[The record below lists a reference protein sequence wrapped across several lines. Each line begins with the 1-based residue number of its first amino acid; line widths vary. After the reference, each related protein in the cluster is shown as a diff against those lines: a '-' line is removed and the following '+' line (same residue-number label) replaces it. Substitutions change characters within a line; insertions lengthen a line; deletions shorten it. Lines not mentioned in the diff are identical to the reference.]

1 MTESAQKVFNREKL
15 SERYQD
21 DKELVR
27 ELCQVF
33 LEDLADKISALEKAM
48 SSENLDDLIRVA
60 HSLKG
65 STGTVTAEICC
76 DLALNLE
83 MAARDGDFAKARE
96 IYPNLL
102 KSLGE
107 AEKAMLSEVLSD

>member
-1 MTESAQKVFNREKL
+1 MTESLHKVFNKKKL
-15 SERYQD
+15 TQRYQGD
-21 DKELVR
+21 TDLVL

-33 LEDLADKISALEKAM
+33 LEDLTEKTTALEKAM
-48 SSENLDDLIRVA
+48 SAENLDDLIRVA

-65 STGTVTAEICC
+65 STGTVTAEASC

-107 AEKAMLSEVLSD
+107 AEKAMRAEVLSD